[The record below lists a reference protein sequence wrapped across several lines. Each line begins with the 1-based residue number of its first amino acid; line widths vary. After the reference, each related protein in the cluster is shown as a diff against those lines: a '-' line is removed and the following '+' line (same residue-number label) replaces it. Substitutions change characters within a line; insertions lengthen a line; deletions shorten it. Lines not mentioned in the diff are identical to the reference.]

1 MSKNNKKVDSFVV
14 INENNEFQ
22 LVGAEILDRYSIK
35 SDMDETGSKQ
45 LKTDG
50 WMYDESLLEP
60 LYDPYQLCELLELNT
75 YHEDCVDVISRDSAG
90 ISYDF
95 VPVTGENEDPENKPK
110 IETLFPNLETKI
122 NKLLYFMN
130 YDRKSVGYGALE
142 IIREGKSKSRIVNLA
157 HIPSYT
163 LRRTRDGKRAV
174 QRVAGKEVWFVLY
187 GKNYD
192 ENNKKCDVHS
202 ETGKFYPY
210 NSLKPEEKANELL
223 WTMDYNPKSQ
233 YYGLPKIIGSIP
245 AIHGD
250 MSRNNYNTSFFKNY
264 GMPAFAVLVSGD
276 FYDYD
281 EKPFI
286 EDEHGNKVPNEDYD
300 VTETLRYKIS
310 QQLKEVIKN
319 PHSAMAITIPS
330 EGEEGNVDI
339 KLQPLS
345 VDTKEASFRLY
356 RKDNRDEILHAH
368 RVPPYKLGINENG
381 SLGGS
386 NIKEATINYKNDV
399 VAPIRDDDEFIIN
412 KILKNDF
419 GITDWEFKIV
429 EHDNRDYAGDVAII
443 KELFNMASITPRQ
456 IIENIGDKFGLTAP
470 DDNPFLD
477 EYYLNGQP
485 LDNVWNGTPN
495 SGEADEMLS
504 SLENDLLGEAI
515 TVDNSIVQSEGHIGE
530 NGIESASVKKDIK
543 SFRQTVTDAFRRRK

>member
-1 MSKNNKKVDSFVV
+1 MSKTKRVDSFVV
-14 INENNEFQ
+14 INDNNEYE
-22 LVGAEILDRYSIK
+22 LVGAEVLERYSIK
-35 SDMDETGSKQ
+35 ADVDEEGSKQ

-75 YHEDCVDVISRDSAG
+75 YHEDCVDVISRDAAG

-95 VPVTGENEDPENKPK
+95 TPVTGENEDPDNKPT
-110 IETLFPNLETKI
+110 IETIFPRLEKKI
-122 NKLLYFMN
+122 NKLLYMMN

-142 IIREGKSKSRIVNLA
+142 IIREGKSKSRIVSLA

-163 LRRTRDGKRAV
+163 LRRTRDKKRVV
-174 QRVAGKEVWFVLY
+174 QRSAGKEVWFVLY

-192 ENNKKCDVHS
+192 KNGKLCDVHAD
-202 ETGKFYPY
+202 TGEFYPY
-210 NSLKPEEKANELL
+210 NSLRPEEKANELL
-223 WTMDYNPKSQ
+223 WTMDYSPKSE

-245 AIHGD
+245 TIHGD

-276 FYDYD
+276 FVDY
-281 EKPFI
+281 EEPPHI
-286 EDEHGNKVPNEDYD
+286 EDENGNKIDNPAYD
-300 VTETLRYKIS
+300 VEETLRWKIS
-310 QQLKEVIKN
+310 QQLKEVIRN

-330 EGEEGNVDI
+330 QTEEGNVDI

-386 NIKEATINYKNDV
+386 NIKEATVNYKNDV

-412 KILKNDF
+412 QIIKKEYDIK
-419 GITDWEFKIV
+419 DWEFKII

-443 KELFNMASITPRQ
+443 KELFAMASITPRQ

-470 DDNPFLD
+470 EDNPYLD

-485 LDNVWNGTPN
+485 LDNLWNSDVEVGAESDDLLT
-495 SGEADEMLS
+495 
-504 SLENDLLGEAI
+504 SLENDLFQEAI
-515 TVDNSIVQSEGHIGE
+515 NLDDNIGQEGHISE
-530 NGIESASVKKDIK
+530 DVIESASVKKNTK
-543 SFRQTVTDAFRRRK
+543 SFRQTITDAFRGRK